1 MQTFVVDPEVMG
13 ELVDDRDPD
22 LVGEVVRVGEVRLEG
37 QTEERDPVRDRRP
50 VRAPVGARDTLVQA
64 VQGVVGIELVLAP
77 LVGRRFVGDDDRDLI
92 ERLGERVRDG
102 RQGQV
107 DEVLEG
113 AVMAGPRLAGPRI
126 RGGA

>member
-1 MQTFVVDPEVMG
+1 MQTFVVDAEVMR

-22 LVGEVVRVGEVRLEG
+22 LVGEVVWIGEVRLEG
-37 QTEERDPVRDRRP
+37 QTEERDPVGDGRP
-50 VRAPVGARDTLVQA
+50 VRAPVGARDTLVEA

-102 RQGQV
+102 RQAPGRR
-107 DEVLEG
+107 
-113 AVMAGPRLAGPRI
+113 GPRRGGDGGSAAGRSGI